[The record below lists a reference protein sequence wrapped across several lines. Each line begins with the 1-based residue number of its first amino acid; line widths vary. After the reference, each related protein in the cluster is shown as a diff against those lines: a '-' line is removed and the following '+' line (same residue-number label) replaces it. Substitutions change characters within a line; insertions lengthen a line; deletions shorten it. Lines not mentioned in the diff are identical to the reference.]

1 MKNERIIHA
10 TEAQLAE
17 YHRRAGEAAKR
28 AQASGGRG
36 WKSGSDVYHRVRDIR
51 AEVAAEDERRGRC
64 TW

>member
-28 AQASGGRG
+28 AQASGARG

-51 AEVAAEDERRGRC
+51 AEVAAEDEKRGRC